1 MKTSILNAASLALL
15 LATGAAQAA
24 DKATIE
30 RGQSVYRQWCISCHG
45 SGQHTPGT
53 MALFFKYEGKVPPML
68 EHRSDL
74 TAETL
79 RVFVRHG
86 VSVMPSFRKTE
97 ISDADIDAIGAY
109 LRQSA
114 ASFVPP
120 KPPK

>member
-1 MKTSILNAASLALL
+1 MKTSIFRMASLALV
-15 LATGAAQAA
+15 LAAGAVQAA

-30 RGQSVYRQWCISCHG
+30 RGQSVYRQWCLSCHG
-45 SGQHTPGT
+45 TGQHTPGT

-74 TAETL
+74 TADAL
-79 RVFVRHG
+79 RVFIRQG

-97 ISDADIDAIGAY
+97 ISDVDIDAMGAY
-109 LRQSA
+109 LLHSS

-120 KPPK
+120 KPTK

>member
-1 MKTSILNAASLALL
+1 MKTSILRAASLALL

-30 RGQSVYRQWCISCHG
+30 RGQSVYRQWCVSCHG
-45 SGQHTPGT
+45 PGQHTPGT
-53 MALFFKYEGKVPPML
+53 MALFFKYEDKVPPML
-68 EHRSDL
+68 EHRPDL

-97 ISDADIDAIGAY
+97 ISDADIDAIAGY
-109 LRQSA
+109 LRHSA

>member
-1 MKTSILNAASLALL
+1 MKTMYVRSVGLALL
-15 LATGAAQAA
+15 LAAGAVQAA

-45 SGQHTPGT
+45 PGQHTPGT

-68 EHRSDL
+68 EHRADL
-74 TAETL
+74 TAEVL
-79 RVFVRHG
+79 RVFVRQG

-97 ISDADIDAIGAY
+97 ISDADVDAIGAY
-109 LRQSA
+109 LRHSA